1 MKKGKVF
8 SKGQVTVAVMLLS
21 LAAAIWLN
29 AKYVPSSTKYLGE
42 ASYVNGTVEE
52 NKTTVQTSAK
62 AETDTDYFTEARKE
76 REKNR
81 KDAAETVEELL
92 NNKNL
97 TAADK
102 KEALKKAEDFAK
114 NIEKEANVETLLKA
128 KGFKKTLVVISDKGI
143 NVVVQSEGLT
153 SQQTLQIQDVVTNET
168 DIALE
173 NIKIIPVAK

>member
-21 LAAAIWLN
+21 LALAIWLN

-52 NKTTVQTSAK
+52 DKSTVQTSAK
-62 AETDTDYFTEARKE
+62 AETDYFTTAKKE
-76 REKNR
+76 REQNR
-81 KDAAETVEELL
+81 KEAIESVEELL

-102 KEALKKAEDFAK
+102 KVALEKAEEFAK
-114 NIEKEANVETLLKA
+114 NIEKESNVETLLKA
-128 KGFKKTLVVISDKGI
+128 KGFEKTLVVISEKGI
-143 NVVVQSEGLT
+143 SVVVKSEGLT

-168 DIALE
+168 DITLE

>member
-21 LAAAIWLN
+21 LAVAIWLN

-42 ASYVNGTVEE
+42 ASLVNGTAEGTE
-52 NKTTVQTSAK
+52 SSVQTSVKLEASS
-62 AETDTDYFTEARKE
+62 DYFKAAKE
-76 REKNR
+76 ERQKNR
-81 KDAAETVEELL
+81 KEAAETVEEILSH
-92 NNKNL
+92 KNL
-97 TAADK
+97 TAQDK

-128 KGFKKTLVVISDKGI
+128 KGFEKTLVIISEKGI
-143 NVVVQSEGLT
+143 NVVVKSEGLT
-153 SQQTLQIQDVVTNET
+153 SQQTLQIQDVVTSET

>member
-42 ASYVNGTVEE
+42 ASYVNTTAEE
-52 NKTTVQTSAK
+52 DNEAVQTSTK
-62 AETDTDYFTEARKE
+62 AETETDYFTTAKKE
-76 REKNR
+76 REQNR
-81 KDAAETVEELL
+81 KEAVETVEELL
-92 NNKNL
+92 NHKNL

-102 KEALKKAEDFAK
+102 KAALEKAETFAK
-114 NIEKEANVETLLKA
+114 NIEKESNVEALLKA
-128 KGFKKTLVVISDKGI
+128 KGFEKSLVIISVKGI
-143 NVVVQSEGLT
+143 NVVVKSEGLT
-153 SQQTLQIQDVVTNET
+153 SQQTLQIQDIVTDET

>member
-21 LAAAIWLN
+21 LAVAIWLN

-42 ASYVNGTVEE
+42 ASYVNGTVDQD
-52 NKTTVQTSAK
+52 NTVQTSAK
-62 AETDTDYFTEARKE
+62 AEQNEDFFTKTKKE
-76 REKNR
+76 REQNR
-81 KDAAETVEELL
+81 KEITETIEELL
-92 NNKNL
+92 NHKNL

-102 KEALKKAEDFAK
+102 KTALEKAEAFAK
-114 NIEKEANVETLLKA
+114 NCERESNVETLLKA
-128 KGFKKTLVVISDKGI
+128 KGFSKTLVVISEKGI
-143 NVVVQSEGLT
+143 SVVVESEGLT
-153 SQQTLQIQDVVTNET
+153 SQQTLQIQDVVTTQT